1 MDVILVVMNI
11 IKVVVKTT
19 SEKSS
24 GLFGPYFLFYLSS
37 VHNCEDRFHIQ
48 IVSSNVVLLYDFHI
62 FTVIYRP

>member
-1 MDVILVVMNI
+1 MDVILVVMNT
-11 IKVVVKTT
+11 IKVVVKMT

-48 IVSSNVVLLYDFHI
+48 IVSSNVVPLYDFHI

>member
-11 IKVVVKTT
+11 IKVVVKIT

-24 GLFGPYFLFYLSS
+24 GLFGPYFLFYLSI

-48 IVSSNVVLLYDFHI
+48 IVSSFIDHE
-62 FTVIYRP
+62 

>member
-11 IKVVVKTT
+11 ITVVVKIT

-24 GLFGPYFLFYLSS
+24 GLYGPYFLFYLSS
-37 VHNCEDRFHIQ
+37 VHNYEDRFHIQ
-48 IVSSNVVLLYDFHI
+48 IVSSNVVPLCDLHI